1 MYWKSIGMH
10 TTVNSLF
17 SSWKYFRTH
26 TLSENLLLGYYST
39 TKIFLQRN
47 IISFVY
53 LELKCA
59 HVSDYSQKFRMSL
72 RRYFKPLLPDPR
84 GSLSEVLPSAS
95 IAWAPYS
102 TSKVLQHPLPIYL
115 YIHDSHAH
123 SGVSP
128 FQRS

>member
-1 MYWKSIGMH
+1 MCEAAVMSGYTHTHTYIH
-10 TTVNSLF
+10 TYTHTYIHTHTHTHTYVHTHTTTTTVNSLF

-59 HVSDYSQKFRMSL
+59 HVSDYSQNVSSPLFQAVVTRSQRIAL
-72 RRYFKPLLPDPR
+72 QSATFCRYCL
-84 GSLSEVLPSAS
+84 
-95 IAWAPYS
+95 AP
-102 TSKVLQHPLPIYL
+102 
-115 YIHDSHAH
+115 
-123 SGVSP
+123 
-128 FQRS
+128 